1 MDTIHDDVMSQDE
14 ERAFTIFMTAVER
27 YLGTINEEEQV
38 AFEKWLDDHVD
49 DEEMLAHILQTYP
62 KFGDIFAEEI
72 EKTAATNTQS

>member
-1 MDTIHDDVMSQDE
+1 MDTTHDDVMSGDE

-27 YLGTINEEEQV
+27 YLATIDEDDQA
-38 AFEKWLDDHVD
+38 AFEKWLDEHVD

-72 EKTAATNTQS
+72 EKTAVAPAN